1 MIGVLSHLGVAMSWL
16 SAIMRRL
23 LPQLVVFGVFAAA
36 YLLGSFEPIERALME
51 TRFRLIERPATG
63 QLAVVAIDS
72 RSLRE
77 LRSWPWPRTYHARLI
92 DTLFAAGAEDVA
104 LDIDLSSAA
113 WPEAD
118 RSLAA
123 ALARW
128 RGRVIL
134 PAFAQLATRSHDG
147 QGIFYTFPMASFR
160 DKTRLGAVNVVPGP
174 DSLIRQFATAILLDG
189 LMVPTTPAL
198 LSSAARG
205 DDDHFYLDF
214 GIRLDTISTLSYV
227 DVLNG
232 HFDRSAVAGK
242 KIIVGATA
250 VELGDQFAVPL
261 HRTVAGPLLQAIAY
275 ESLSQNRALH
285 RTGNMPTLI
294 LTALVIMAF
303 ARPLSSSGWRRGL
316 LAVLGVASALYGAAL
331 VVHAVAPVSVDI
343 GAPLAS
349 TVALYGISV
358 VRELERQALAALKHR
373 MSDMHRRAMMHC
385 VLEDS
390 FDGIIIAR
398 EDGRVEIANPAA
410 ARILGRPA
418 EQIAGMTIDDLLPE
432 FSRMRPRFAAAWEGN
447 PNGAVDIQTPTEL
460 QLVGADGAAM
470 TVELVISCSPLRL
483 SADPRERRTISRRVL
498 IYTFRDISSR
508 KLAEQQLR
516 GAVREAV
523 AANRAKT
530 EFLANMSH
538 ELRTPL
544 NAIIGFSQVI
554 ESEMLGAL
562 TNQRYREYAG
572 DIVQSGT
579 HLLDIIN
586 DILDISKIEAG
597 KYRLHTERVDVV
609 VVIDRCLKLV
619 KQRALDQALHLRS
632 ELAPDL
638 PLIEAD
644 QRLMKQIVL
653 NLLSNAIKFTPLGG
667 TIVVSAQMQ
676 DGQLVLRVADTG
688 VGIPADEIANIV
700 KPFYQ
705 IDSGLTRRHEGA
717 GLGLALVS
725 AYVRLHAGEL
735 TIDSA
740 VDQGTVVTAHFPRR
754 LLHARPMMGPTEQ
767 VLPALAN
774 AR

>member
-1 MIGVLSHLGVAMSWL
+1 MTRLSTIATT
-16 SAIMRRL
+16 RRL
-23 LPQLVVFGVFAAA
+23 LPQLVVFGVFAAGC
-36 YLLGSFEPIERALME
+36 LLGTFEPIERALME

-77 LRSWPWPRTYHARLI
+77 LHSWPWPRTHHARLI
-92 DTLFAAGAEDVA
+92 DALFAAGAEEVA

-113 WPEAD
+113 SPEAD

-123 ALARW
+123 ALARSH
-128 RGRVIL
+128 GRVIL
-134 PAFAQLATRSHDG
+134 PAFAQLATHSHDG
-147 QGIFYTFPMASFR
+147 HGIFYTYPMASFR
-160 DKTRLGAVNVVPGP
+160 DQARLGAVNVVPGP
-174 DSLIRQFATAILLDG
+174 DSLIRQFATAISLDG
-189 LMVPTTPAL
+189 VMVPTTPAL
-198 LSSAARG
+198 LSGAAPG
-205 DDDHFYLDF
+205 DDLFYLDF
-214 GIRLDTISTLSYV
+214 GIRLDTISTLSYI

-261 HRTVAGPLLQAIAY
+261 HRTVAGPLLQAIAS

-285 RTGNMPTLI
+285 RTGNIPTLI
-294 LTALVIMAF
+294 LTGLVVIAF
-303 ARPLSSSGWRRGL
+303 SRALSSSGWRRGL
-316 LAVLGVASALYGAAL
+316 LVVLGVASALYGAAL
-331 VVHAVAPVSVDI
+331 VVHALAPVSVDV

-349 TVALYGISV
+349 GIALYGISV

-373 MSDMHRRAMMHC
+373 MSDMHRRAMMQS

-390 FDGIIIAR
+390 FDGIIIAG
-398 EDGRVEIANPAA
+398 EDGTVEIANPAA
-410 ARILGRPA
+410 ARILGHPA
-418 EQIAGMTIDDLLPE
+418 EQLPGMSIDALFPE
-432 FSRMRPRFAAAWEGN
+432 ASHRQPRFATAWDGN
-447 PNGAVDIQTPTEL
+447 ASGGLDVQALTEI
-460 QLVGADGAAM
+460 QLVGAHGATI
-470 TVELVISCSPLRL
+470 TVELVISGSRL
-483 SADPRERRTISRRVL
+483 QVSTDRRERRTISRRVF

-508 KLAEQQLR
+508 KLAEEQLR

-544 NAIIGFSQVI
+544 NAVIGFSQVI
-554 ESEMLGAL
+554 ESEMLGAHA
-562 TNQRYREYAG
+562 NQRYREYAG

-597 KYRLHTERVDVV
+597 EYRLHIEHVDIAA
-609 VVIDRCLKLV
+609 VIDRCLKLV

-632 ELAPDL
+632 QAARDL

-653 NLLSNAIKFTPLGG
+653 NLLSNAIKFTPPGG

-725 AYVRLHAGEL
+725 AYVRLHGGEL

-740 VDQGTVVTAHFPRR
+740 VGEGTAVTAHFPRR
-754 LLHARPMMGPTEQ
+754 LLHAKPMMHPAEQ
-767 VLPALAN
+767 VLRAVAN